1 MQRLWSAILVL
12 MGTALVVSGCQAVSN
27 LPGATLI
34 YVREMTDL
42 EGQETLFRAYNIANA
57 PLYEAENVEASV
69 NYAAA
74 KFNFESPTYLIVFK
88 SLSGISISH
97 TSDLSLALPL
107 LARELCGD
115 RPVLRTERELDWGSG
130 NRNIYVE
137 CQTLPIGQDVA
148 SSDSTAVVTSM
159 EGEGVSKSVALPDPD
174 YVLNYQVIYDMNGD
188 EPNARVSI
196 SPNGTRS
203 VEAPR
208 TY

>member
-12 MGTALVVSGCQAVSN
+12 VGTALVVSGCQAVSN

-42 EGQETLFRAYNIANA
+42 EGQETLFRAYNIAN
-57 PLYEAENVEASV
+57 PSLYEAENVEASV

-88 SLSGISISH
+88 SLSGVSISH

-107 LARELCGD
+107 LSRELCGD

-137 CQTLPIGQDVA
+137 CQTLPTGQDVA
-148 SSDSTAVVTSM
+148 SSDSSAVIRP
-159 EGEGVSKSVALPDPD
+159 GEGGSRSAILPDPD
-174 YVLNYQVIYDMNGD
+174 YVLNYRVIYDMNGD

-196 SPNGTRS
+196 LPNGTRR
-203 VEAPR
+203 VEVSR
-208 TY
+208 SN